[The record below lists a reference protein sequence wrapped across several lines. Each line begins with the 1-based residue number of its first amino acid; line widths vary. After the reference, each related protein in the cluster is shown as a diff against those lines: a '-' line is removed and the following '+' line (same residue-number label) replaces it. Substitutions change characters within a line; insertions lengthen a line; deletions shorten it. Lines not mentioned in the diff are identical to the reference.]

1 MAELHEL
8 IEKIENPELR
18 AQIAEAAKRALKHKQ
33 FGLVFEEHLP
43 ECTPLYDIPVR
54 KGLKVSVRNGKA
66 NETYTVLKIEN
77 GMATCMP
84 KNSKEA
90 VQFAVTDLVTT
101 AELGDPI
108 YPCLQPLGEVCN
120 APDSELWHT
129 LIEAD
134 NYHALQLLEYLYAG
148 KVDCIY
154 IDPPYN
160 TRAKDWKYNN
170 DYVDPNDSYRHSK
183 WLAMMQKR
191 LALAKRLMNPASS
204 VLIVTIDEKE
214 YLHLGCLL
222 EEMFEEAKIQ
232 MISSVINPAGAG
244 KKEFARTDEYIFF
257 VRLGSASVLPESR
270 EVENVPVIWD
280 TLRRS
285 SLANARGKHG
295 KGACGPNQFYP
306 IYVNDLTGKIEHIGD
321 PIAEDVDRHSV
332 PTIAGCTAVF
342 PVRPDGTE
350 MNWGIKPDEAEA
362 RLRSGYLRAGAYKP
376 NEPQQYV
383 ISYLTGGIISDIEAG
398 IAITEGYNEDGTI
411 IAYYPTGKDK
421 MPTTNWNRSTHDAQ
435 RYGTN
440 ILSKFIGSRFQY
452 PKSVYAVK
460 DALSYFVKENSNA
473 LIVDFFAG
481 SGTTLHAVNLMNAED
496 GGQRRCILVT
506 NNEVSADEEKQ
517 LTAAGYSRGDDEWNN
532 LGIARYVTWPRTV
545 CSILGRDIDGNPIEG
560 DYGVIEEDYV
570 VDEEDTVVSKKTG
583 KPITKRIYARQKV
596 QKLPKLAAIK
606 RADGFKANAVFFKL
620 GFLDRTKVS
629 LGMQFK
635 ELLSTLWMKAGAIG
649 KCPVIDASVPDML
662 ILPDNKMAILNDE
675 NQFGEFAEQLAQ
687 HPEIDVVYLVTD
699 YESSFVAMTQ
709 ALEGKKT
716 YQLYRDYLDNFR
728 INAGRN
734 SR

>member
-66 NETYTVLKIEN
+66 NEIYTVLKIED
-77 GMATCMP
+77 GVATCLS

-90 VQFAVTDLVTT
+90 VQFDVADLVTT

-120 APDSELWHT
+120 APDSDLWHT

-170 DYVDPNDSYRHSK
+170 DYVDPSDSYRHSM
-183 WLAMMQKR
+183 WLSMMQKR
-191 LALAKRLMNPASS
+191 LEIARRLLNPKDS
-204 VLIVTIDEKE
+204 VMIVTIDEKE

-222 EEMFEEAKIQ
+222 EEMFPDANMQ
-232 MISSVINPAGAG
+232 MVSSVISFKGS
-244 KKEFARTDEYIFF
+244 ARKRQFTRLDEYIFILEF
-257 VRLGSASVLPESR
+257 GDAAVQRLPLSDEWRINPDDMRATHLTWKYLIRSGNAGLR
-270 EVENVPVIWD
+270 EKSPGN
-280 TLRRS
+280 
-285 SLANARGKHG
+285 
-295 KGACGPNQFYP
+295 FYP
-306 IYVNDLTGKIEHIGD
+306 VFFTQDGKYHSIGD
-321 PIAEDVDRHSV
+321 ALPADMDRHEIIV
-332 PTIAGCTAVF
+332 PEGTFPVF
-342 PVRPDGTE
+342 PIDTQGREHYWNIGPEKFLDYKEKGYIKFGKPTKNGVPITFLTSGEIKKVEQGVYEIDGY
-350 MNWGIKPDEAEA
+350 DEN
-362 RLRSGYLRAGAYKP
+362 GA
-376 NEPQQYV
+376 
-383 ISYLTGGIISDIEAG
+383 IISKNEVRDIMPG
-398 IAITEGYNEDGTI
+398 TQWRIT
-411 IAYYPTGKDK
+411 
-421 MPTTNWNRSTHDAQ
+421 THDAT
-435 RYGTN
+435 RHGTDLLTK
-440 ILSKFIGSRFQY
+440 ILPGRQFPY
-452 PKSVYAVK
+452 PKSLYAVH
-460 DALSYFVKENSNA
+460 DVINFFVAKKPDA

-481 SGTTLHAVNLMNAED
+481 SGTTLHAVNLLNSED
-496 GGQRRCILVT
+496 DSNRRCIVVT
-506 NNEVSADEEKQ
+506 NNEVSYEEANS
-517 LTAAGYSRGDDEWNN
+517 LRARGLKENDPEWLE
-532 LGIARYVTWPRTV
+532 LGIARHITWPRTV
-545 CSILGRDIDGNPIEG
+545 CTIEGHDVNGNPIKGNYYSMCER
-560 DYGVIEEDYV
+560 EM
-570 VDEEDTVVSKKTG
+570 
-583 KPITKRIYARQKV
+583 PM
-596 QKLPKLAAIK
+596 
-606 RADGFKANAVFFKL
+606 ADGFKTNAVFFKL
-620 GFLDRTKVS
+620 GFLDKTKVS

-662 ILPDNKMAILNDE
+662 ILPENKMAVLTDE
-675 NQFGEFAEQLAQ
+675 NRFCEFAEQLAH
-687 HPEIDVVYLVTD
+687 HPEIKVVYLVTD

-709 ALEGKKT
+709 TLDGKQT